1 MHSPV
6 EVRVVCTE
14 CIAATRMTPLSKR
27 KLSQSVE
34 HTQDGPQGGGGR
46 MEGVGETFMGK
57 GERCRCI
64 CILLDKK

>member
-1 MHSPV
+1 MTFYRDSNDIGYVCLVHSPV
-6 EVRVVCTE
+6 EVRVLCTE

-46 MEGVGETFMGK
+46 MESG
-57 GERCRCI
+57 
-64 CILLDKK
+64 